1 MRQVNLLI
9 ILSII
14 ILTSACAVKRVQVG
28 NYDKKEGKAIVI
40 AEGKDFYLFW
50 DQIPLKRIEKKID
63 VKDYEKVSRRRFFD
77 VITYYGTLGIF
88 SFHTVKIYAEKA
100 EDIQKSSINGKSD

>member
-1 MRQVNLLI
+1 MRQVSLLI
-9 ILSII
+9 ILSVI

-40 AEGKDFYLFW
+40 AKGKDFYLFW

-63 VKDYEKVSRRRFFD
+63 VKDYEKVSRRKFFD
-77 VITYYGTLGIF
+77 IITFYGTLGIF
-88 SFHTVKIYAEKA
+88 SFHTVEIYSIKA
-100 EDIQKSSINGKSD
+100 RDIEKSSTNGKSD